1 MIVSP
6 RADSIK
12 NYDNILFW
20 NLYILLMLSNNNV
33 MQYVGNL
40 MDQNYI

>member
-12 NYDNILFW
+12 NYDNILFS
-20 NLYILLMLSNNNV
+20 NLYIFLMRNIIIEYL
-33 MQYVGNL
+33 GNL
-40 MDQNYI
+40 MYPNYI